1 MERIARRE
9 EARSATK
16 RLAQI
21 KFSFTAMVRNKIL
34 YIFCLVC
41 LLIAE
46 LKAQDLA
53 TLYRQLD
60 SIEVRDT
67 SDERRRL
74 ILLDKIIESELHR
87 DYKKGLQLMDEQI
100 EILERFGDKD
110 AANKVRYKNKGFLYA
125 THGNTIEALRH
136 YEEYAKFFERK
147 GEGDG
152 YFLIDVGNIYFSL
165 KLFGIAQK
173 YYQQAEE
180 VFDEIPHYKG
190 LGTVYCNYALIAG
203 QRKEAD
209 TALFYLNKAMRV
221 QQTKVKDSFQ
231 LAHTY
236 MLQGSVYNNILKDYA
251 SAGAKLDTAIGLLS
265 GEQLKRNFYYEQ
277 FIGLLPEALC
287 VRGQAFYK
295 LGDTAR
301 TVECLDKAWLVAV
314 ESKRDK
320 IIALVAGAIG
330 FWQLEDGKYQKAID
344 NLYIALNIGRREN
357 DYMRVANSSQRL
369 SKAYEQLNKQ
379 DSALV
384 YAKLYHEI
392 RDTLDK
398 RAERFL
404 ALNDEVLQYEYQ
416 KTITEQEKLIAAEQK
431 LSWFLRIIIALSVSV
446 VLLLLVVG
454 IWSYQKN
461 KVIAQT
467 AKDLALSNAV
477 KERVLLVIGHD
488 LRSIFNVVMGSSQ
501 GLQHQLR
508 EERHQLANAAEQ
520 VHQSAKKAYMLM
532 DSLMQW
538 GTLQRGNIIEHI
550 TVANLSMVIEKTINP
565 LQPILDINRVDISV
579 DAPMFEVLTD
589 ANLLQIILRNLLTN
603 AIKYSPSNGLIV
615 VRATA
620 HDDKI
625 LLAVEDS
632 GGGIE
637 DKTLQTLF
645 EHKNRVSIA
654 QKGSG
659 LGLEIVK
666 DLCDKLN
673 IILQV
678 SNKPAGG
685 AIFTLVLPT
694 ANRYEQAEK
703 SSFKED
709 RQAERL
715 TDKDKGFLSAYALRL
730 QNHEVFEASSI
741 QQILAEVATK
751 NNNAAVSAW
760 LQSLRLALLHNDE
773 AQYQQAI
780 AAVLGDK

>member
-1 MERIARRE
+1 
-9 EARSATK
+9 
-16 RLAQI
+16 
-21 KFSFTAMVRNKIL
+21 MVRNKIL
-34 YIFCLVC
+34 YIFCLAC

-46 LKAQDLA
+46 LKAQELA

-67 SDERRRL
+67 ADERRRL

-87 DYKKGLQLMDEQI
+87 DYKKALQLMDEQI
-100 EILERFGDKD
+100 EILERFGDKYS
-110 AANKVRYKNKGFLYA
+110 ANKVRYKNKGFLYA

-152 YFLIDVGNIYFSL
+152 YFLIDVGNVYFSL
-165 KLFGIAQK
+165 KLWGIAQK
-173 YYQQAEE
+173 YYQQAEQ
-180 VFDEIPHYKG
+180 VFEAVPHYKG
-190 LGTVYCNYALIAG
+190 LGTVYSNYALIAG
-203 QRKEAD
+203 QRKQAD

-236 MLQGSVYNNILKDYA
+236 MLQGGVYNNILKDYA
-251 SAGAKLDTAIGLLS
+251 SGGAKLDTAIGLLS
-265 GEQLKRNFYYEQ
+265 DEKLKQNFYYEQ
-277 FIGLLPEALC
+277 FAGLLPEALC
-287 VRGQAFYK
+287 ARGHVFYK
-295 LGDTAR
+295 LGNVSRA
-301 TVECLDKAWLVAV
+301 EAYFDKAWLVAV

-330 FWQLEDGKYQKAID
+330 FWQLEGGQYQKAID

-357 DYMRVANSSQRL
+357 DYKRIANANQCL
-369 SKAYEQLNKQ
+369 SKAYEQLHMQ
-379 DSALV
+379 DSALL

-398 RAERFL
+398 RGERFL

-416 KTITEQEKLIAAEQK
+416 KTIMEQKKLIAAEQK
-431 LSWFLRIIIALSVSV
+431 LSWFLQIIIALCVGV
-446 VLLLLVVG
+446 VVLLLVVG

-467 AKDLALSNAV
+467 AKDLALSNAI
-477 KERVLLVIGHD
+477 KERILLVIGHD

-501 GLQHQLR
+501 GLQQQLR
-508 EERHQLANAAEQ
+508 EDRHQLANAAEQ

-565 LQPILDINRVDISV
+565 LQPILDINQVGISV
-579 DAPMFEVLTD
+579 DTPAFEVLTD

-603 AIKYSPSNGLIV
+603 AIKYSPSNGRIV
-615 VRATA
+615 VQATA
-620 HDDKI
+620 QDDKI

-632 GGGIE
+632 GSGID

-645 EHKNRVSIA
+645 AHKNTVSIA

-673 IILQV
+673 IILQI
-678 SNKPAGG
+678 SNKPTGG
-685 AIFTLVLPT
+685 AIFSLVLPT
-694 ANRYEQAEK
+694 ANHYKPTENSYLQQEQAP
-703 SSFKED
+703 
-709 RQAERL
+709 ERL
-715 TDKDKGFLSAYALRL
+715 TDKDKAFLSAYALRL

-741 QQILAEVATK
+741 QNILAEVATK
-751 NNNAAVSAW
+751 NKHTAVSDW

-780 AAVLGDK
+780 AAVLGKK

>member
-1 MERIARRE
+1 M
-9 EARSATK
+9 K
-16 RLAQI
+16 
-21 KFSFTAMVRNKIL
+21 KNKIL
-34 YIFCLVC
+34 YIFCLAC

-46 LKAQDLA
+46 LKAQELA

-67 SDERRRL
+67 ADERRRL

-87 DYKKGLQLMDEQI
+87 DYKKALQLMDEQI
-100 EILERFGDKD
+100 EILERFGDKYS
-110 AANKVRYKNKGFLYA
+110 ANKVRYKNKGFLYA

-152 YFLIDVGNIYFSL
+152 YFLIDVGNVYFSL
-165 KLFGIAQK
+165 KLWGIAQK
-173 YYQQAEE
+173 YYQQAEQ
-180 VFDEIPHYKG
+180 VFEAVPHYKG
-190 LGTVYCNYALIAG
+190 LGTVYSNYALIAG
-203 QRKEAD
+203 QRKQAD

-236 MLQGSVYNNILKDYA
+236 MLQGGVYNNILKDYA
-251 SAGAKLDTAIGLLS
+251 SGGAKLDTAIGLLS
-265 GEQLKRNFYYEQ
+265 DEKLKQNFYYEQ
-277 FIGLLPEALC
+277 FAGLLPEALC
-287 VRGQAFYK
+287 ARGHVFYK
-295 LGDTAR
+295 LGNVSRA
-301 TVECLDKAWLVAV
+301 EAYFDKAWLVAV

-330 FWQLEDGKYQKAID
+330 FWQLEGGQYQKAID

-357 DYMRVANSSQRL
+357 DYKRIANASQCL
-369 SKAYEQLNKQ
+369 SKAYEQLHMQ
-379 DSALV
+379 DSALL

-398 RAERFL
+398 RGERFL

-416 KTITEQEKLIAAEQK
+416 KTIMEQKKLIAAEQK
-431 LSWFLRIIIALSVSV
+431 LSWFLQIIIALCVGV
-446 VLLLLVVG
+446 VVLLLVVG

-467 AKDLALSNAV
+467 AKDLALSNAI
-477 KERVLLVIGHD
+477 KERILLVIGHD

-501 GLQHQLR
+501 GLQQQLR
-508 EERHQLANAAEQ
+508 EDRHQLANAAEQ

-579 DAPMFEVLTD
+579 DAPAFEVLTD

-603 AIKYSPSNGLIV
+603 AIKYSPSNGRIV
-615 VRATA
+615 VQATA
-620 HDDKI
+620 QDDKI

-632 GGGIE
+632 GSGID

-645 EHKNRVSIA
+645 AHKNTVSIA

-673 IILQV
+673 IILQI
-678 SNKPAGG
+678 SNKPTGG
-685 AIFTLVLPT
+685 AIFSLVLPT
-694 ANRYEQAEK
+694 ANHYKPTENSYLQQEQAP
-703 SSFKED
+703 
-709 RQAERL
+709 ERL
-715 TDKDKGFLSAYALRL
+715 TDKDKAFLSAYALRL

-741 QQILAEVATK
+741 QNILAEVATK
-751 NNNAAVSAW
+751 NKHTAVSDW

-780 AAVLGDK
+780 AAILGKK